1 MYYKCECCK
10 EESDR
15 VIFRYDSARDELY
28 LICPNCGGC
37 CDSYADDDWDC
48 GEACEEEEGD

>member
-28 LICPNCGGC
+28 LICPNCGGS

-48 GEACEEEEGD
+48 GEDCEEEEGD